1 MSTHQ
6 KLLSLVLLL
15 SLASFM
21 SAQTY
26 RGSIRGTVTDP
37 NSAVIPAASIS
48 LANKETNEQRTAVT
62 NAAGE
67 YTISSLPPGLYTL
80 KITAGGFETL
90 WQDIVLNVNQDL
102 RVDSSLVVGQ
112 VATDPYLIIS
122 PPSDLKKDSSSIGT
136 LIANHQIVGLPLDG
150 RNFYELTLLVPGAA
164 PAAQG
169 SAGSARGDFAFSV
182 NGAREDAN
190 NFLLDGVYNVD
201 PKLNTFGVRPPVDA
215 IHEFEMLTSSY
226 DAAFG
231 RAPGAQVNVV
241 LKSGG
246 NNFHGSL
253 FEFHRNGA
261 LDARNFFAP
270 ASEPKPKYIR
280 NQFGGSLGGPIIR
293 DRTFFFGDY
302 EGTRSREGI
311 TRVTNVPTAQERA
324 GDFSQSLF
332 GIPTDPFTAQPFSG
346 GMIPTDRINSVGH
359 AIAALYPL
367 PNRNVPLQNFVSSP
381 TQRDRND
388 SFDARLDHRIGQR
401 GDLIFRYSFGD
412 RNLFEPFT
420 GPNFALVPGFG
431 DAVKRRSQNVM
442 AALTHVLSPNLVNE
456 TRVALSRV
464 ASAVNQEASRRN
476 SALGLPVISP
486 NARDAG
492 LSFITV
498 TGFSPLG
505 DEGNNPQNSV
515 TNVYQVLDTAS
526 YVRGS
531 HLIKFGADIRFTQ
544 QNAFRDVESRGRLQF
559 SPFAQ
564 ISGNALADLLLG
576 FPLLTSVARVD
587 NPQHLRTHSYNFFF
601 NDSFRVRPRLTLTA
615 GLRYEFNSPPVDAA
629 DRANVYDLAARSLV
643 RVGTM
648 AVPRGGFVA
657 DKNNFAPRV
666 GFAWTLG
673 RNELTVLRAGYGIYY
688 DQSPLAPGEALY
700 FNSPYFDNNIFFS
713 LPGLP
718 LTLDNPFPAFFP
730 FPFPDSALAIQR
742 DLRTAYMQHWNF
754 NIQQQLN
761 DNSVLEVAYVG
772 SKGTKLLTARDI
784 NQPQPSALPPGLP
797 FVPRPDPRFDD
808 INLLE
813 SRANSNY
820 HSLQARFQQ
829 RLSRGLAS
837 LVSYT
842 WSKSIDDASNF
853 FSSAGD
859 SNFPQNSYDVRAER
873 GRSNFDVRHRLSVS
887 YSYDLPFG
895 KGREYL
901 ANAGWLSSI
910 LSGWQSFGILT
921 FQSGRPFT
929 VALLP
934 DIDNSGTGR
943 SILGFGAND
952 RPNLIANPHLEN
964 RSPEEWFST
973 SAFAFAPPGQF
984 GNAGRN
990 ILDGPGYQ
998 NVNISFVKDTNVS
1011 EDLNVQLRAE
1021 FFNLFNH
1028 PNFNLPD
1035 NFLGS
1040 PTFGRI
1046 TSARDPRHIQFGVK
1060 LLF

>member
-90 WQDIVLNVNQDL
+90 SQDIVLNVNQDL

>member
-48 LANKETNEQRTAVT
+48 LASKETNEQRKAVT